1 MKRRSEVGSVS
12 TELAVLTP
20 LLIGF
25 MLLAV
30 YAGRVVQAEA
40 DVAHAAQEAAR
51 AASLQGDPEAVEE
64 AAQETAAANVSE
76 GRVACRRL
84 EVTADTDAFGAG
96 GQVSV
101 TVSCEASFADLALL
115 AVPGT
120 RTFTATAVE
129 VIDTYR
135 ADQGHLP

>member
-1 MKRRSEVGSVS
+1 MTRGDAGAAS

-20 LLIGF
+20 VLIGF

-51 AASLQGDPEAVEE
+51 AASLAGDPETAVV
-64 AAQETAAANVSE
+64 AARQTAAANIVA
-76 GRVACRRL
+76 GGVACRRL
-84 EVTADTDAFGAG
+84 LVAADTEAFGPG
-96 GQVSV
+96 GQVAV
-101 TVSCEASFADLALL
+101 TVSCEASFADLVLL
-115 AVPGT
+115 GVPGT
-120 RTFTATAVE
+120 RTFAATAVE

-135 ADQGHLP
+135 ADRGGLP